1 MITRYVA
8 DFSRYG
14 DALPIPDLIKIQTES
29 YERFLQEDIDP
40 GKRKNFGLEGLL
52 REVFPIES
60 YDGNIKLEYVKY
72 ELDAPR
78 YTPDEC
84 RELGLTFGLPFKVT
98 VRLYRKDKEEVSEE
112 AIYLGEIPRMK
123 IGRAHV

>member
-14 DALPIPDLIKIQTES
+14 DALLVPDLIRIQTES
-29 YERFLQEDIDP
+29 YERFLQEDLDP
-40 GKRKNFGLEGLL
+40 TKRKNFGLEGLL

-60 YDGNIKLEYVKY
+60 YDGNIKLDYVKY
-72 ELDAPR
+72 ELDPPR

-84 RELGLTFGLPFKVT
+84 RELGLTFGHVLPPKLNHSLST
-98 VRLYRKDKEEVSEE
+98 
-112 AIYLGEIPRMK
+112 A
-123 IGRAHV
+123 